1 MVIFNRVTSVGRL
14 CLAARWILIINHQ
27 QPAPDRCAL
36 LPPGDK
42 FLADPGGLSLT
53 PPNAPLLKLCV
64 TLRGAGLWQHPRP
77 LPGSSR
83 SRQLSSSHPG
93 SLSSLLGGGGPGR
106 VALVEPHIPE
116 PIPGDPGGP
125 SAFWGGSA
133 FAVTKEP
140 FGGSKWIFHRWRLLT
155 WEQASGRLFLPAPGT
170 VNSFTVSNKCQ
181 LRYSICLSPRGRR
194 FLFPLL
200 FSINCFN

>member
-64 TLRGAGLWQHPRP
+64 TLRGAGLWQCPRP

-93 SLSSLLGGGGPGR
+93 SLSSLLGGVLAGWLWLNPTSLSRSLGILVAHLPSG
-106 VALVEPHIPE
+106 VALP
-116 PIPGDPGGP
+116 
-125 SAFWGGSA
+125 
-133 FAVTKEP
+133 
-140 FGGSKWIFHRWRLLT
+140 L
-155 WEQASGRLFLPAPGT
+155 
-170 VNSFTVSNKCQ
+170 
-181 LRYSICLSPRGRR
+181 LSPKS
-194 FLFPLL
+194 PLEGANG
-200 FSINCFN
+200 FSIAGDC